1 MTTTLDGRFELLER
15 LEDFGDGETWKARD
29 LQVRTRPVA
38 VKLLS
43 AERIDETRLKAV
55 QSLRHGAALSLL
67 HHGRADDGRV
77 YLAYDRFEA
86 PSLASWL
93 AREWRGDEPVS
104 RSTLERV
111 AERVCEAVE
120 AAHSQTNPLAH
131 GSLSPRSALVR
142 VSPQGVDLRVFDF
155 GLAETSKGL
164 AGDIADVGRLLRELF
179 VAPECRR
186 DGAAPSELD
195 RRRDELPDE
204 LWSVALRAMNERAGE
219 GFADMTAVLEA
230 LDAAR
235 RCQPK
240 GPAVRPAHAEPAG
253 APVETVNAPPETADA
268 PPEAAGAPPEAA
280 GAPPESAGAPSESA
294 GAPPKAVTAPLE
306 AETAPREVAGAPSEV
321 AGASSRVSSRARLI
335 ATAALTGVLLAVVFT
350 LALRAALL

>member
-1 MTTTLDGRFELLER
+1 MTVTLDGRFELLER
-15 LEDFGDGETWKARD
+15 LDDFGDGEAWKARE
-29 LQVRTRPVA
+29 LQVRTRAVA

-43 AERIDETRLKAV
+43 AERIDAARVKAA
-55 QSLRHGAALSLL
+55 QSLRHGAVLSLL
-67 HHGRADDGRV
+67 HHGRSEDRV
-77 YLAYDRFEA
+77 YLAYDHFEA

-93 AREWRGDEPVS
+93 ARVWRGDELAS
-104 RSTLERV
+104 RATLERI

-120 AAHSQTNPLAH
+120 AAHAQTQPLAH

-155 GLAETSKGL
+155 GLADASKGL
-164 AGDIADVGRLLRELF
+164 AGDIADVGRVLRELF
-179 VAPECRR
+179 VAPACRR
-186 DGAAPSELD
+186 DGAAPSALD

-204 LWSVALRAMNERAGE
+204 LWSVALRAMDERAGE

-240 GPAVRPAHAEPAG
+240 GPAPSEAAVASSEAVIA
-253 APVETVNAPPETADA
+253 APPDVAVAPSDVAVAPSDVAVAPSDVAVAPSDVAVA
-268 PPEAAGAPPEAA
+268 PPEA
-280 GAPPESAGAPSESA
+280 
-294 GAPPKAVTAPLE
+294 VTAPRR
-306 AETAPREVAGAPSEV
+306 APDAPSPVAGAAP
-321 AGASSRVSSRARLI
+321 RVSPRAKLI
-335 ATAALTGVLLAVVFT
+335 AAAAVTGVLLAVVFT

>member
-15 LEDFGDGETWKARD
+15 IEDLGDGEAWKARD
-29 LQVRTRPVA
+29 LQVRTRSVA

-43 AERIDETRLKAV
+43 AEGVDEARLKAAR
-55 QSLRHGAALSLL
+55 SLRHGAALSLL
-67 HHGRADDGRV
+67 HHGRSDDGRV
-77 YLAYDRFEA
+77 YLAYDHFEA

-93 AREWRGDEPVS
+93 ARVWRGEEPVS

-111 AERVCEAVE
+111 AERACEAVE
-120 AAHSQTNPLAH
+120 AAHSQTQPLAH

-142 VSPQGVDLRVFDF
+142 VSPQGVDLRVLDF
-155 GLAETSKGL
+155 GLADASKGL

-240 GPAVRPAHAEPAG
+240 GPAVSPA
-253 APVETVNAPPETADA
+253 APEAADARSEVADA
-268 PPEAAGAPPEAA
+268 PPEAADARSEIADAPPEAA
-280 GAPPESAGAPSESA
+280 DARSEIADTTPEAADA
-294 GAPPKAVTAPLE
+294 
-306 AETAPREVAGAPSEV
+306 RSEV
-321 AGASSRVSSRARLI
+321 AGASPRVSSRAKLI
-335 ATAALTGVLLAVVFT
+335 ATAALTGALLAVAFT